1 MAGPRTEGHAI
12 AADVPHGTAFEH
24 DLPSADRNDRG
35 VQPYFRLREVLT
47 GGRQGPVGVSEA
59 QAAELNVLNPTL
71 FCEVALQHQQL
82 FEPRRDH
89 HGLARLLTGFRNV
102 SQLGE
107 RSVQI
112 PLAWLAQCLAHVVH
126 QVAMALGKH
135 FPTLAGEH
143 HAMFRRDHR
152 GDPHARHRPLVERQH
167 PRRLLPRSQS
177 VRPLRPRCSHL
188 IRSQSGLRG

>member
-1 MAGPRTEGHAI
+1 MQRWSNPVGPSAPGSGVPAPWSTRRNRLLPSVMIVNFAGPASQAPADVAGPRESDMFLCECRRHSWQVHGQQGRLLPGEGLA
-12 AADVPHGTAFEH
+12 
-24 DLPSADRNDRG
+24 
-35 VQPYFRLREVLT
+35 

-102 SQLGE
+102 SQLAK

-112 PLAWLAQCLAHVVH
+112 PLAWLMPRARCPPGSDGPWQ
-126 QVAMALGKH
+126 AL
-135 FPTLAGEH
+135 PN
-143 HAMFRRDHR
+143 
-152 GDPHARHRPLVERQH
+152 
-167 PRRLLPRSQS
+167 
-177 VRPLRPRCSHL
+177 
-188 IRSQSGLRG
+188 SGR

>member
-1 MAGPRTEGHAI
+1 MVSKGGSCLGEGLA
-12 AADVPHGTAFEH
+12 
-24 DLPSADRNDRG
+24 
-35 VQPYFRLREVLT
+35 

-102 SQLGE
+102 SQLAE

-135 FPTLAGEH
+135 FPSLAGEH

-152 GDPHARHRPLVERQH
+152 GDPHA
-167 PRRLLPRSQS
+167 
-177 VRPLRPRCSHL
+177 
-188 IRSQSGLRG
+188 

>member
-1 MAGPRTEGHAI
+1 MQRWSNPVG
-12 AADVPHGTAFEH
+12 
-24 DLPSADRNDRG
+24 PSAPGSGVPAPWSTRRKEVVAVRDDRE
-35 VQPYFRLREVLT
+35 LRRASVAGARRRAPTLLVPAKAICSYVNAGGTVGKSMVSKGGSCLGEGLA

-102 SQLGE
+102 SQLAK

-112 PLAWLAQCLAHVVH
+112 PLAWLMPRARCPPGSDGPWQ
-126 QVAMALGKH
+126 ALPK
-135 FPTLAGEH
+135 
-143 HAMFRRDHR
+143 
-152 GDPHARHRPLVERQH
+152 
-167 PRRLLPRSQS
+167 
-177 VRPLRPRCSHL
+177 
-188 IRSQSGLRG
+188 SGR